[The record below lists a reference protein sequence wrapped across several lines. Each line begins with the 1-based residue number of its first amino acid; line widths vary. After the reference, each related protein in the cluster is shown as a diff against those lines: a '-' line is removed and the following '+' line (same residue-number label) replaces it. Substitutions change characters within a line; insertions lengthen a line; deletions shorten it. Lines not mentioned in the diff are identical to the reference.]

1 MKNRNEPLLS
11 ASQIKS
17 LVEAKHDDVFSVLGL
32 HTHPLGKGLIV
43 RTFLPDAL
51 GVEVIDSKKKTSVAR
66 LDQIHDAGLFEGSIA
81 RRRVAFNYHLRVQYA
96 NHSLELN
103 DPYRF
108 GSLLGE
114 DDLYLFCEGTHEK
127 LYQWMGAHHRQV
139 DGISGMLFV
148 VWAPN
153 ASRVSVVGDFNSWD
167 GRRHAMRKHH
177 GAGVWEIF
185 VPDLD
190 NGSSYKY
197 EISGSDGQLL
207 PLKADPYAFA
217 MQHPPQTASKTVVQ
231 THYAWADEAWM
242 TARVESANHY
252 QQPVSVYEVHAGSW
266 RRHDDQDPGYL
277 SYAELAQQLIA
288 YVLDMGFTHIQF
300 MPISE
305 YPFDGSW
312 GYQPI
317 GMFAPSSRFGSP
329 DEFKYFVDCCHQSGI
344 GVLLDWVPGHFPT
357 DEHGLGRFDG
367 TYLYEHEDPR
377 KGFHPDWNTLIYN
390 YGRAE
395 VKSYLI
401 SNAMYWLEEFHIDG
415 LRVDAV
421 ASMLYLDYSRE
432 EGQWIPNQHGG
443 RENLEAIELLQQ
455 VNNRVYF
462 NHPGVMMVAEE
473 STAWPGVSRP
483 TSEGGLGFGFK
494 WNMGWMNDS
503 LKYMARDPIY
513 RKHHHGEMTFAL
525 VYSFSE
531 NFVLPLS
538 HDEVVHGKGSLVNK
552 MPGDEWQKFANLRAY
567 LGFMWTHPGKK
578 LLFMGC
584 EFAQAREW
592 NHNQGLDWNLLEN
605 ENHAGMQRLVRD
617 LNRVY
622 VRLPALHE
630 RDCQPS
636 GFQWIDSD
644 NQDHS
649 ILAYLRISD
658 TDSLPVLVIV
668 NLTPVPHQQYRVGV
682 PLAGYYAECLN
693 TDSDHYGGSNM
704 GNAGGIKSVTGN
716 WQGQLQSIS
725 VVVPPLA
732 TVIFQLESTDS

>member
-1 MKNRNEPLLS
+1 MKKHHQPMLS
-11 ASQIKS
+11 DAQIDR
-17 LVEAKHDDVFSVLGL
+17 LVEARHDDVFSVLGL
-32 HTHPLGKGLIV
+32 HAHPQGKGLIV
-43 RTFLPDAL
+43 RTFLPDAQA
-51 GVEVIDSKKKTSVAR
+51 VEVIDSKKKISVAE
-66 LDQIHDAGLFEGSIA
+66 LDQIHDAGLFEGKLA
-81 RRRVAFNYHLRVQYA
+81 RRRVAFKYHLRVRYA
-96 NHSLELN
+96 DHILEIN

-108 GSLLGE
+108 ASALSD
-114 DDLYLFCEGTHEK
+114 DDLYLFCEGTQEK
-127 LYQWMGAHHRQV
+127 LYQWMGAHHREL
-139 DGISGMLFV
+139 DGIHGILFV

-153 ASRVSVVGDFNSWD
+153 ASRVSVVGDFNRWD
-167 GRRHAMRKHH
+167 GRRHVMRKHH
-177 GAGVWEIF
+177 DSGVWEMF
-185 VPDLD
+185 VPDLN

-197 EISGSDGQLL
+197 EIRAGDGQLL

-231 THYAWADEAWM
+231 QHYTWSDDDWM
-242 TARVESANHY
+242 TQRAGCANHY
-252 QQPVSVYEVHAGSW
+252 RQPVSIYEVHAGSW
-266 RRHDDQDPGYL
+266 RRNDNDGQAYL
-277 SYAELAQQLIA
+277 SYRDLAQQLIT

-329 DEFKYFVDCCHQSGI
+329 DDFKYFVDCCHQNGI

-357 DEHGLGRFDG
+357 DQHGLGRFDG
-367 TYLYEHEDPR
+367 TCLYEHEDIR

-390 YGRAE
+390 YGRPE

-401 SNAMYWLEEFHIDG
+401 SNAMYWLDEFHIDG

-421 ASMLYLDYSRE
+421 ASMLYLDYSRD
-432 EGQWIPNQHGG
+432 EGQWLPNQHGG

-462 NHPGVMMVAEE
+462 NYPGVMMIAEE
-473 STAWPGVSRP
+473 STSWPGVSHP
-483 TSEGGLGFGFK
+483 TTENGLGFGFK
-494 WNMGWMNDS
+494 WNMGWMNDT

-513 RKHHHGEMTFAL
+513 RKYHHGEMTFAL

-538 HDEVVHGKGSLVNK
+538 HDEVVHGKGSLINK

-578 LLFMGC
+578 LLFMGS
-584 EFAQAREW
+584 EFAQTREW
-592 NHNQGLDWNLLEN
+592 NHDQGLDWHLLDN
-605 ENHAGMQRLVRD
+605 ENNAGMQRLIRD

-622 VRLPALHE
+622 AQLPSLHE
-630 RDCQPS
+630 RDCLPS
-636 GFQWIDSD
+636 GFLWVDSD
-644 NQDHS
+644 NQDQS
-649 ILAYLRISD
+649 ILAFLRMGD

-668 NLTPVPHQQYRVGV
+668 NLTPVPHEQYKVGV
-682 PLAGYYAECLN
+682 PVAGNYTECLN
-693 TDSDHYGGSNM
+693 TDSRHYGGSNM
-704 GNAGGIKSVTGN
+704 GNQGGIKSVAEN
-716 WQGQLQSIS
+716 WQGQSQSIR

-732 TVIFQLESTDS
+732 TVIFALTT